1 MYESSGVWP
10 AGDGEMGAEEAEF
23 GVAVAVGAGDEEEDE
38 GSLLAVV
45 VVVVAVVV
53 EGGNQCSRRWPM

>member
-45 VVVVAVVV
+45 VMVE